1 MKTYAN
7 MLEIKCAKNPK
18 NYCYVKRSGMLNF
31 KKNPEERNIIMFS
44 ITFVKYDIKRQ
55 CYLSSKLQ
63 IMELE
68 KVSLKYLFKYFIT

>member
-1 MKTYAN
+1 MKIHAN
-7 MLEIKCAKNPK
+7 MLEIKCAKKMK

-31 KKNPEERNIIMFS
+31 KKNPEERNIMFS

-55 CYLSSKLQ
+55 CYFSSKLQ

-68 KVSLKYLFKYFIT
+68 KMSLKYLFKYFIT